1 MIKINEE
8 QLLDLYAKF
17 GQLKNSTKKIDKIK
31 YLTEFKNDKLFCFV
45 LEFLLNTDKKTG
57 ISTAKLNKSLSNKEL
72 NYELFTCL
80 TSLIKYVLAN
90 PTGKDNIVRSVQCY
104 IEGLSNISLKTFVA
118 DLITKKYKC
127 GVTAKVAAQIL
138 PDLIKKEHQVM
149 LANKFKGEIEKPMQV
164 TLKLDGIRCT
174 ALIDGDNNIEFLS
187 RQGKNITGLNQI
199 TNALKQMN
207 LQGYMLDGELIRIN
221 KENISSDENFKLT
234 TSIVSSKDDDKTDL
248 EYVIFDLLPLHDYKR
263 QECDWIYAKR
273 KKALN
278 QLIKDNEFIRKVP
291 MYTITD
297 SIDKVQELL
306 KMVEEQGQEGLML
319 NSLTGL
325 YKFGKRSNDLLKVKQ
340 FNSCDIFCT
349 GVEEGEGKY
358 AGTLGKIVCDYKG
371 YQLRVGSG
379 FTDEERD
386 YFWKHKSEIVNR
398 IVEIKYFEESSDKD
412 ENLSLRF
419 PVFIQVRND
428 KNDVSYE

>member
-17 GQLKNSTKKIDKIK
+17 EQLRNSTKKADKINC
-31 YLTEFKNDKLFCFV
+31 LTEFKDDELFAFV

-57 ISTAKLNKSLSNKEL
+57 ISTAKLNKSISNKKLEV
-72 NYELFTCL
+72 ETFICL
-80 TSLIKYVLAN
+80 RSLIKYVLAN

-104 IEGLSNISLKTFVA
+104 IEELSNISLKTFVA

-325 YKFGKRSNDLLKVKQ
+325 YRFGKRSNDLLKVKQ

-419 PVFIQVRND
+419 PVFVQVRND

>member
-221 KENISSDENFKLT
+221 KENISSDEIFKLT

>member
-17 GQLKNSTKKIDKIK
+17 EQLRNSTKKADKINC
-31 YLTEFKNDKLFCFV
+31 LTEFKDDKLFAFV

-57 ISTAKLNKSLSNKEL
+57 ISTAKLNKSISNKKLEV
-72 NYELFTCL
+72 ETFICL
-80 TSLIKYVLAN
+80 RSLIKYVLAN

-104 IEGLSNISLKTFVA
+104 IEELSNISLKTFVA

-306 KMVEEQGQEGLML
+306 KIVEEQGQEGLML

-325 YKFGKRSNDLLKVKQ
+325 YRFGKRSNDLLKVKQ

-349 GVEEGEGKY
+349 GIEEGEGKY

-419 PVFIQVRND
+419 PVFVQVRND